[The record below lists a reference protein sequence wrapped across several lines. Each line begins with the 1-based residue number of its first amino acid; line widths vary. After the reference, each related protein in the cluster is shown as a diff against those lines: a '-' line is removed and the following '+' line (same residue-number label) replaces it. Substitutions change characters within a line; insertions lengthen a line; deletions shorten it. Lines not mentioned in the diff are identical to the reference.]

1 MGIRESSN
9 GQPILNW
16 NDLDDT
22 IMHVTDSRNN
32 TVMVYIAEQYW
43 LAK

>member
-16 NDLDDT
+16 NDLDT
-22 IMHVTDSRNN
+22 IMHVTDSRN
-32 TVMVYIAEQYW
+32 TVMVCIAEQYW